1 MAIKRVATG
10 MKKQTMPMQGR
21 VAKAADLRSAGK
33 DFAKGVATGVLGTAK
48 AIGTVAGAGKAIVQ
62 KATGTLPMQKRE
74 KVQKAV
80 TKAKDLGVAG
90 GSTGVKKMAK
100 KMRSSY

>member
-1 MAIKRVATG
+1 MAIKRVATSV
-10 MKKQTMPMQGR
+10 KKQTMPMQGR
-21 VAKAADLRSAGK
+21 VAKTANVGSDLV
-33 DFAKGVATGVLGTAK
+33 KGIASTAK
-48 AIGTVAGAGKAIVQ
+48 AVGIVAGTGNAFIK